1 MNFSGFRGSQN
12 NGNFVSD
19 FRNMKSYDKPTR
31 MKLLFAFA
39 IALCSCHEALSQ
51 SLVGTWQLTEEKTCF
66 QSELQESSTELE
78 LKGAMGASREAVAK
92 IITFNKKG
100 TYEEGI
106 YSQGKKRG
114 SNVNKYDYRLTGKE
128 LQLLDKKSG
137 MATQRFIIDELS
149 ASTLRFHNVMKD
161 CEIKTFTRVD

>member
-1 MNFSGFRGSQN
+1 
-12 NGNFVSD
+12 
-19 FRNMKSYDKPTR
+19 MKY
-31 MKLLFAFA
+31 LFAFA
-39 IALCSCHEALSQ
+39 IVICFGHMALSQ
-51 SLVGTWQLTEEKTCF
+51 SLIGTWQLTEEKTCF
-66 QSELQESSTELE
+66 QSEMTESSTELE
-78 LKGAMGASREAVAK
+78 LKEGMGASREAVAK

-106 YSQGKKRG
+106 FSEGKKRG
-114 SNVNKYDYRLTGKE
+114 SNVNKYNYRLSGQE

-149 ASTLRFHNVMKD
+149 VSTLRFHNALKD